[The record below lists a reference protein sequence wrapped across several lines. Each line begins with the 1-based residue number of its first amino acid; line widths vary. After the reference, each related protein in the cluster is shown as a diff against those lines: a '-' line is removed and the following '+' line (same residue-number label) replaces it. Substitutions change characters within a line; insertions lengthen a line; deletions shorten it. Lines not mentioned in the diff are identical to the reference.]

1 MIGRRLLPGIGL
13 LLVAALAACSIGD
26 VRRNPPDRSSAS
38 PRPAPTATVP
48 VPSRAV
54 GFDEVRHVR
63 VAVDRRYDRPF
74 VEFVDADH
82 GYALFVAACDDPP
95 SGRGCPGALLY
106 ATADGGRT
114 WRALPH
120 PRPLAAGQQL
130 YAVPGALVLLAEPYG
145 WYISTDGGATFVHSA
160 GAEPAALVAARGRF
174 QVVERL
180 GAVGE
185 WDGATLRPLPA
196 QPAVPGLNTVGHSG
210 DLVVAAGA
218 RDGRPYAALSR
229 DAGRHWESTPLSW
242 RGDEV
247 GVLRVVIAPDG
258 GVWLVGERPDR
269 TGFPPLW
276 RLVAGLEWALVRAVG
291 HPAQARSVAP
301 LGAELVAVT
310 SPDGVGVV
318 AGGRYYRVD
327 WPLNGEHYLTVL
339 ADGTIAAR
347 GPDDLVLGTGWTA
360 NRRWVRVVLD
370 RQAE

>member
-1 MIGRRLLPGIGL
+1 MIGRRVLPTIGL
-13 LLVAALAACSIGD
+13 LLVPALAACSIGD

-38 PRPAPTATVP
+38 PRPAPTAP

-74 VEFVDADH
+74 VEFADAEH
-82 GYALFVAACDDPP
+82 GYALFVAACDAPP
-95 SGRGCPGALLY
+95 PRGGCPAALLY
-106 ATADGGRT
+106 ATMDGGRT
-114 WRALPH
+114 WRALRHPH
-120 PRPLAAGQQL
+120 PVAVSQQL

-145 WYISTDGGATFVHSA
+145 WYTSTDGGVTFAHTT
-160 GAEPAALVAARGRF
+160 GGEPAALVAARGRF
-174 QVVERL
+174 QVAEGL
-180 GAVGE
+180 GAVAE

-196 QPAVPGLNTVGHSG
+196 QPAVPGLNTVGGSG

-218 RDGRPYAALSR
+218 RDGRPFAAVSR
-229 DAGRHWESTPLSW
+229 DGGRHWVSTPLSW

-258 GVWLVGERPDR
+258 GAWLVGERPDR
-269 TGFPPLW
+269 TGFPALW
-276 RLVAGLEWALVRAVG
+276 RLVGGPEWAPVGAVG

-310 SPDGVGVV
+310 VPDGVGVV

-327 WPLNGEHYLTVL
+327 WPLTGEHYLTVL
-339 ADGTIAAR
+339 DDGTIAAR
-347 GPDDLVLGTGWTA
+347 GPDDVVLGTGWTA

-370 RQAE
+370 QQAS

>member
-1 MIGRRLLPGIGL
+1 MDRLRSHKAIFLLLLPV
-13 LLVAALAACSIGD
+13 LVGCSIGD
-26 VRRNPPDRSSAS
+26 VRRPPPDRSSAS
-38 PRPAPTATVP
+38 PRPAPTAP
-48 VPSRAV
+48 APSRAV

-82 GYALFVAACDDPP
+82 GYALFAACDGVPP
-95 SGRGCPGALLY
+95 DRGCTALLY
-106 ATADGGRT
+106 ATEDGGRS
-114 WRALPH
+114 WQALRH
-120 PRPLAAGQQL
+120 PRPVAEDQQL

-145 WYISTDGGATFVHSA
+145 WYTSTDGGASFAHTT
-160 GAEPAALVAARGRF
+160 GGEPAALVAARGRF
-174 QVVERL
+174 QVVEGL

-185 WDGATLRPLPA
+185 WDGVAVRPLPA
-196 QPAVPGLNTVGHSG
+196 QPAVPGLNTVGHFG

-218 RDGRPYAALSR
+218 RDGRPAAAVSG
-229 DAGRHWESTPLSW
+229 DAGRHWVSTPLPW

-247 GVLRVVIAPDG
+247 GVLRAVIAPDG
-258 GVWLVGERPDR
+258 GAWLVGERPDR
-269 TGFPPLW
+269 TGFPALW
-276 RLVAGLEWALVRAVG
+276 RLVGGREWAMVRAVG

-327 WPLNGEHYLTVL
+327 WPLTGEHHLTVL
-339 ADGTIAAR
+339 GDGTILAR
-347 GPDDLVLGTGWTA
+347 GPDDVVVGTGWTA

-370 RQAE
+370 EG